1 MTEVKRNTVRALI
14 ADAIPKIG
22 RFEAFILLA
31 HILDK
36 PKEYLIAH
44 DDDELTDT
52 TVMTFDM
59 FVSMRLDGMPV
70 PYLTGHQ
77 EFFGRYFAVDPNVLI
92 PRPDTEVLI
101 EQALMVTPERPIIL
115 DMGTGSGCIAITMA
129 KECPGSR
136 VTATDFSEG
145 ALNIAKTNAQ
155 TLEAD
160 IDFRLGSW
168 WTPIKENEKF
178 DLILSNPPY
187 IRPND
192 EHLPALHHEPQT
204 ALTDG
209 VDGLSCL
216 HEIAATPLN
225 TSTWVVGYWLN
236 MVGIKQKRLQ
246 NYSVP
251 MVSPPCVASKIM
263 AATIVSQWD
272 VVPNHDLFGL
282 GSIFFT
288 LIIQFF

>member
-22 RFEAFILLA
+22 RFEALILLA

-59 FVSMRLDGMPV
+59 FVSMRLDGVPV
-70 PYLTGHQ
+70 PYLIGHQ
-77 EFFGRYFAVDPNVLI
+77 EFFGRYFTVDPNVLI

-101 EQALMVTPERPIIL
+101 EQALMVTPERPKVL
-115 DMGTGSGCIAITMA
+115 DMGTGSGCIAITIA
-129 KECPGSR
+129 KECPGSQ
-136 VTATDFSEG
+136 VTATDFSEA
-145 ALNIAKTNAQ
+145 ALSIAKNNAKA
-155 TLEAD
+155 LEAD

-168 WTPIKENEKF
+168 WNPIKNNEKF

-192 EHLPALHHEPQT
+192 EHLPALQHEPQT

-216 HEIAATPLN
+216 HEIATHAVEHLDI
-225 TSTWVVGYWLN
+225 GGWLL
-236 MVGIKQKRLQ
+236 VEHGWDQAEA
-246 NYSVP
+246 
-251 MVSPPCVASKIM
+251 VA
-263 AATIVSQWD
+263 
-272 VVPNHDLFGL
+272 DLFRSYGL
-282 GSIFFT
+282 AAIRSVKDYGGNDRVT
-288 LIIQFF
+288 MGRRP

>member
-59 FVSMRLDGMPV
+59 FVSMRLDGVPV
-70 PYLTGHQ
+70 PYLIGHQ
-77 EFFGRYFAVDPNVLI
+77 EFFGRYFTVDPNVLI

-101 EQALMVTPERPIIL
+101 EQALMVTPECPKVL
-115 DMGTGSGCIAITMA
+115 DMGTGSGCIAITIA
-129 KECPGSR
+129 KECPGSQ
-136 VTATDFSEG
+136 VTATDFSEA
-145 ALNIAKTNAQ
+145 ALSIAKNNAKA
-155 TLEAD
+155 LEAD

-168 WTPIKENEKF
+168 WNPIKNNEKF

-192 EHLPALHHEPQT
+192 EHLPALQHEPQT

-216 HEIAATPLN
+216 HEIAAHAIDHLDI
-225 TSTWVVGYWLN
+225 GGWLL
-236 MVGIKQKRLQ
+236 VEHGWDQAEA
-246 NYSVP
+246 
-251 MVSPPCVASKIM
+251 VA
-263 AATIVSQWD
+263 
-272 VVPNHDLFGL
+272 DLFRSYGL
-282 GSIFFT
+282 AAIRSVKDYGGNDRVT
-288 LIIQFF
+288 MGRRP

>member
-22 RFEAFILLA
+22 RFEALILLA

-59 FVSMRLDGMPV
+59 FVSMRLDGVPV
-70 PYLTGHQ
+70 PYLIGHQ
-77 EFFGRYFAVDPNVLI
+77 EFFGRYFTVDPNVLI

-101 EQALMVTPERPIIL
+101 EQALMVTPECPKVL
-115 DMGTGSGCIAITMA
+115 DMGTGSGCIAITIA
-129 KECPGSR
+129 KECPGSQ
-136 VTATDFSEG
+136 VTATDFSEA
-145 ALNIAKTNAQ
+145 ALAIAKNNAKA
-155 TLEAD
+155 LEAD

-168 WTPIKENEKF
+168 WDPIKNNEKF

-192 EHLPALHHEPQT
+192 EHLPALQHEPQT

-216 HEIAATPLN
+216 HEIAAHAIDHLDI
-225 TSTWVVGYWLN
+225 GGWLL
-236 MVGIKQKRLQ
+236 VEHGWDQAEA
-246 NYSVP
+246 
-251 MVSPPCVASKIM
+251 VA
-263 AATIVSQWD
+263 
-272 VVPNHDLFGL
+272 DLFRSYGL
-282 GSIFFT
+282 AAIRSVKDYGGNDRVT
-288 LIIQFF
+288 MGRRP

>member
-1 MTEVKRNTVRALI
+1 MTEVKRNSVRTMI
-14 ADAIPKIG
+14 ADAMPKIG

-44 DDDELTDT
+44 DDDELSDT

-77 EFFGRYFAVDPNVLI
+77 DFFGRYFAVDPNVLI

-101 EQALMVTPERPIIL
+101 EQALMVTPERPKIL

-155 TLEAD
+155 TLEAN

-168 WTPIKENEKF
+168 WTPIKESEKF

-216 HEIAATPLN
+216 HEIAAHAIEHLDT
-225 TSTWVVGYWLN
+225 GGWLL
-236 MVGIKQKRLQ
+236 VEHGWDQAEAVAELFRAYGLAAVR
-246 NYSVP
+246 SVKDYGGNDRVTMGRRP
-251 MVSPPCVASKIM
+251 
-263 AATIVSQWD
+263 
-272 VVPNHDLFGL
+272 
-282 GSIFFT
+282 
-288 LIIQFF
+288 